1 MLIYASFRLVKF
13 ANRTSELH
21 ASVKS
26 KCGCLK
32 IGYLYIHSLII
43 VSPIE
48 RSKCFLGYSIHY
60 SLRQT
65 QRTHEMTSD
74 SIKKC
79 DWAPNAN

>member
-43 VSPIE
+43 VPQLKDQSVFWGTVYTIV
-48 RSKCFLGYSIHY
+48 
-60 SLRQT
+60 
-65 QRTHEMTSD
+65 SD
-74 SIKKC
+74 RPKGHMK
-79 DWAPNAN
+79 